1 VDVYLFSP
9 YMPTWRGQRVV
20 DLNLTL
26 LRLTGYIRREQVEGR
41 ARGRSE
47 RRFVLLT
54 GVVAFRHPEF
64 IASMVVE

>member
-1 VDVYLFSP
+1 
-9 YMPTWRGQRVV
+9 MPPWRGQGVV

-47 RRFVLLT
+47 RRFVLLM